1 MDMVA
6 PKRII
11 QTLDRREPDEKNAAR
26 TLPKV
31 WQALLCVM
39 QKWLHCEPASYLSL
53 KMVGRPIKNRNFYR
67 FMHFEDKLRAKM
79 PHGITFAFL
88 AM

>member
-31 WQALLCVM
+31 WQPLLC
-39 QKWLHCEPASYLSL
+39 CNA
-53 KMVGRPIKNRNFYR
+53 KMAALWANFPLMPENDGLAIKNRNFHR
-67 FMHFEDKLRAKM
+67 SALLHDKLRAKM
-79 PHGITFAFL
+79 PHEITIAFL